1 MESIHLF
8 YSWQSDRDRSLCS
21 DFIQIALE
29 MAKAQLE
36 PRYEIELHIDRD
48 TQGVS
53 GQPEVT
59 RTILAKLRACDIF
72 VADMSFVGRADPLG
86 AEPGKL
92 MPNPNVMIE
101 YGYARH
107 AIQDSRILFVF
118 NAAFGSFKDLP
129 FDLATIRRPTEY
141 TAAPGIKDGPRRGAR
156 EAFAKRLADHLGEII
171 KGVLSARANPSA
183 ADAEVTA
190 RTYDNLTHL
199 DTHAALHMP
208 AIVSRPFLRA
218 RLVPFDLHDDHI
230 FDLAQVKSL
239 RPSFAPGG
247 FASERRKDTISAR
260 MFASFETP
268 RPMAERPNPES
279 RWYTRIL
286 RPGLFELAVTI
297 GERIDND
304 STIVVNGHQLEARI
318 VDTVTRLGGLAS
330 ALGFSGRAL
339 VSASLHQMD
348 DVEILCGRTSCRLL
362 GPPDHHIS
370 TMPVPSIAAVDGMT
384 LRPIIDALWLDFGM
398 EDGSPSFS
406 SGSWAGASN
415 QGPYRLD

>member
-1 MESIHLF
+1 MDSIHLF

-29 MAKAQLE
+29 MAKAKVESQFD
-36 PRYEIELHIDRD
+36 IELNIDRD

-59 RTILAKLRACDIF
+59 RTILEKLRACDIF
-72 VADMSFVGRADPLG
+72 VADMTFVGRADPLG
-86 AEPGKL
+86 SEPGKL
-92 MPNPNVMIE
+92 TPNPNVMIE

-107 AIQDSRILFVF
+107 ALDDKRILFVF

-141 TAAPGIKDGPRRGAR
+141 TAAPGIKDAPRRAAR
-156 EAFAKRLADHLGEII
+156 EAFASRLADHLGEII
-171 KGVLSARANPSA
+171 KGVLATRANPSA
-183 ADAEVTA
+183 ADAEATA
-190 RTYDNLTHL
+190 RAYDNLARL

-208 AIVSRPFLRA
+208 AIVSRPFLRV
-218 RLVPFDLHDDHI
+218 RLVPFDLRDDHP
-230 FDLAQVKSL
+230 FDLAQVKCL
-239 RPSFAPGG
+239 RPSFVPGG
-247 FASERRKDTISAR
+247 FAFERRRDTISAR

-268 RPMAERPNPES
+268 RPIAERPNPES

-304 STIVVNGHQLEARI
+304 PTIVVNGHQLEARI
-318 VDTVTRLGGLAS
+318 VDAATRLGRLAS
-330 ALGFSGRAL
+330 TLGFSGRAL

-370 TMPVPSIAAVDGMT
+370 TTAIQSIAAADGMT
-384 LRPIIDALWLDFGM
+384 LRPIIDALWLDFGI

-406 SGSWAGASN
+406 SGSWAGAEN